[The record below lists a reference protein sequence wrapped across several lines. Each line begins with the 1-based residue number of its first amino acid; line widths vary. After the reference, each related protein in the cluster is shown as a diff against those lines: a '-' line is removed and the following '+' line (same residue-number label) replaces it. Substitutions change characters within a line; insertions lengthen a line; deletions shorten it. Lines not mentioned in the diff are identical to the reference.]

1 MKQGNMEELR
11 REYEAASMSAEQLQK
26 MKQEISR
33 AKMDKRRKEG
43 WSIAVKSAAAMVAAF
58 IILPNTSAGVAHA
71 MVNIPVVG
79 RIVEVVTFRNY
90 HYEDERHSAVVEVPK
105 LSIEDGETEN
115 QVKPA
120 VEESITLL
128 EPENPGE
135 WISCDPDAIEEEI
148 GVVSPTGEPIAEN
161 GTLEKTAEEINTEIE
176 TITAQM
182 IAEFEENL
190 KYEDGY
196 QEILVNSEVIRS
208 GDSYFTL
215 KMICYQGAG
224 SGVQW
229 NYFYTID
236 LESGKRVALK
246 DLFTEGADYIT
257 PISDN
262 IKKQMRQQ
270 MEEDENITY
279 WLDDEEMSEW
289 NFEQI
294 TEETSFYVNADN
306 DIVIAFNEGDVAPM
320 YMGCVEF
327 VIDKEVLADIRE

>member
-120 VEESITLL
+120 V
-128 EPENPGE
+128 
-135 WISCDPDAIEEEI
+135 
-148 GVVSPTGEPIAEN
+148 
-161 GTLEKTAEEINTEIE
+161 EEINTEIE